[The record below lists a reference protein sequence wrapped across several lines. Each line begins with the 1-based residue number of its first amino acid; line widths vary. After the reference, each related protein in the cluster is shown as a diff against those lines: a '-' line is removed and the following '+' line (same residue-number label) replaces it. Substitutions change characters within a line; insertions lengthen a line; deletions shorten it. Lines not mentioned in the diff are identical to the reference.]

1 MLTLKPHKVYSIRL
15 LTRSLDC
22 CSLSPR
28 KPEELVAVEGCW
40 KHKNK
45 LASDKFKAMWGES
58 LTTWRA
64 PHLNIWATN
73 GREVCWALIMQGHL
87 LCSRKFLREKSHG
100 MFFWLGLLL
109 VVLFAFWEVLP
120 HQIYV
125 EWMEPAPALSHPCN
139 TVSCNLKAHQRTEG
153 RLLSCTECWSDLVR
167 VLYSLLHTSS

>member
-28 KPEELVAVEGCW
+28 KPEELVAVEVCW
-40 KHKNK
+40 KHKSK

-58 LTTWRA
+58 LATWGA

-73 GREVCWALIMQGHL
+73 GREMCWALINTGTSALFQVIPEGGKSWHVL
-87 LCSRKFLREKSHG
+87 LA
-100 MFFWLGLLL
+100 WLLL
-109 VVLFAFWEVLP
+109 VVLFVFWEVLP
-120 HQIYV
+120 HQICV

-139 TVSCNLKAHQRTEG
+139 TVSCNLKAHPRTGG
-153 RLLSCTECWSDLVR
+153 RLLSCTECCSDLVR
-167 VLYSLLHTSS
+167 VLYSLVHTSS